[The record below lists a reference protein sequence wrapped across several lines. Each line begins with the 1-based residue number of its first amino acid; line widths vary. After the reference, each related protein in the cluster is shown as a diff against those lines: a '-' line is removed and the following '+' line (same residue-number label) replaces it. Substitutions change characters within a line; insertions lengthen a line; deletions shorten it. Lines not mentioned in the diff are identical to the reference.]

1 MKRKHFIKEVEK
13 KIDPIDTGTIHFME
27 TYAKLMPVS
36 LQNKVISSGS
46 DKSSYMGFVV
56 EPYSFFLAYK
66 IIDLELAKRLIP
78 DNYRMIK
85 TKIYADDVPDYYAI
99 FGTFNVHTS
108 AFYGTRMEF
117 YIIAENKDTGLLSWV
132 IVDYDTNT
140 VSHDEKRGLFA
151 GNTKECVF
159 TTLCTGEIFIDIKN
173 QKNGHELIVDC
184 PLEYCVEVDLDQRL
198 WLEGNLS
205 VTYGRELSNNQGN
218 PFAVIFDE
226 GEVKSAMKIDP
237 SQVNIEVNNWYPELI
252 AKEPSRVC
260 YFQYAQHFLADS
272 PGHYTEIKDD
282 KELAKIYNEL
292 DFASIPAYSSKGI
305 KKSFVIGQIVSMLV
319 IIVLITILIVK

>member
-1 MKRKHFIKEVEK
+1 MKRIDFVKEVEK
-13 KIDPIDTGTIHFME
+13 KISPIDTGTIHFME
-27 TYAKLMPVS
+27 TYAKLMPIS
-36 LQNKVISSGS
+36 LQNKMINSGP
-46 DKSSYMGFVV
+46 DKNAYMGFVV

-66 IIDLELAKRLIP
+66 ITNLELAKKLIP

-85 TKIYADDVPDYYAI
+85 TKIYADDEPDYYAI

-140 VSHDEKRGLFA
+140 VSHDEMRGLFA

-159 TTLCTGEIFIDIKN
+159 TTTCRGEVFIDIKN
-173 QKNGHELIVDC
+173 QENGHELVVDC
-184 PLEYCVEVDLDQRL
+184 LLEPSIEVDIDQRL

-205 VTYGRELSNNQGN
+205 VTYGCELSKNEGK

-226 GEVKSAMKIDP
+226 AEVKSAMKIDP
-237 SQVNIEVNNWYPELI
+237 SQVNIEVNNWYSELI
-252 AKEPSRVC
+252 AKTPSRVC
-260 YFQYAQHFLADS
+260 YFRYAQHFLADS
-272 PGHYTEIKDD
+272 PGHYTEIKNDT
-282 KELAKIYNEL
+282 ELAKIYNEL
-292 DFASIPAYSSKGI
+292 DFASMPPYSSKGI
-305 KKSFVIGQIVSMLV
+305 KKAFVIGQVVSTLV
-319 IIVLITILIVK
+319 IIMLILILIIK